1 MSEIVFAI
9 SGLFFTA
16 YPVGDY
22 LLYYAVWRQNT
33 MDLEHDLVFAYLE
46 EDNIQRAYFR
56 VHPLLTPH
64 GLVQEEAVQFW
75 PDEGCLRIVPDRAEQ
90 HTFKDR
96 MRALGHYCAVDLRG
110 ISAEAGKIRT
120 NKNYRP
126 DRGEINQYILYSDA
140 VKPLPSNT
148 FFEVLEGLPTDAA
161 ALAAKAVTPLFFVHH
176 DDMLFGPVTAAVPT
190 EPQPAAEA
198 AATLFP
204 LTTPDGVSR
213 LMLCM
218 PTPAEAHAE
227 VSAAPVP
234 VKEAVP
240 LLPVS
245 AKEDEVLPLGQH
257 LDILDTSKTH
267 DETLQD
273 LAQPLSRSANLL
285 RAPAPHQAV
294 PPMPRSQEQH
304 RPGILNG
311 TPLVRTQFKTSVPQ
325 PKNKLQE
332 VVSSQWRVARYEPPA
347 DSLPVG
353 ATMRH
358 VDNPVE
364 NACQSLKAAWQ
375 VPEVQNQLIDFLL
388 SLDGMQA
395 KLEPR
400 LMPSDSQSPLQK
412 AIVRHLEDLEAERL
426 SALIQLDKAKADV
439 ETFRKTA
446 LAALSDKARAEYTQ
460 LCTTKAEHEASIAQL
475 KEQLSVL
482 LAQRDEL
489 LTCIDDLQHAQLPA
503 VLAKAA
509 AAGQLNIP
517 ASGIPLRM
525 NRQSGVTVSAEEL
538 IHRVDAV
545 LANRNEAVVL
555 LALLAVC
562 PMFGLTASIPAVAAT
577 TLRNTA
583 AALGW
588 LDSYAQQV
596 SPEQQPMTSAAPAD
610 TTPAILL
617 TALANYAPLPS
628 VTKVLLGCTPAD
640 LTTNPAYTTVSW
652 PILPL
657 CISATVTE
665 ADVPQAV
672 PVSAASLQTLAQQSS
687 FTTEQ
692 IDAVLADVFAACPP
706 ISGKANAEM
715 HQFIQTAAPW
725 LDGGLAAACDWAIL
739 MWLIP
744 ATDRTTAAS
753 AQFKSLLQEYP
764 LSLAYLQ

>member
-1 MSEIVFAI
+1 
-9 SGLFFTA
+9 
-16 YPVGDY
+16 
-22 LLYYAVWRQNT
+22 

-64 GLVQEEAVQFW
+64 GMVREEAVQLW

-140 VKPLPSNT
+140 VKPLPSDT
-148 FFEVLEGLPTDAA
+148 FFEVLEGLPADAA
-161 ALAAKAVTPLFFVHH
+161 ALAAKAVTPLFFIHH
-176 DDMLFGPVTAAVPT
+176 DDVLFGPVNAAVPT

-198 AATLFP
+198 SATLFP

-218 PTPAEAHAE
+218 PTPAEAHPASSA
-227 VSAAPVP
+227 VSAAPAP

-240 LLPVS
+240 MQPVS
-245 AKEDEVLPLGQH
+245 VKEDEALPLGQH
-257 LDILDTSKTH
+257 LDILDASKTH

-285 RAPAPHQAV
+285 RTPSPRQTVPA
-294 PPMPRSQEQH
+294 MPRSQEQN
-304 RPGILNG
+304 RPGSLNG

-332 VVSSQWRVARYEPPA
+332 VISNQWRVARYEPPA
-347 DSLPVG
+347 DALPAG

-375 VPEVQNQLIDFLL
+375 VPEAQNQLIDFLL

-400 LMPSDSQSPLQK
+400 LMPTGSQSPLQK
-412 AIVRHLEDLEAERL
+412 ALVRHLEDLEAERL

-446 LAALSDKARAEYTQ
+446 LAALSEKARAEYTK
-460 LCTTKAEHEASIAQL
+460 LCSDKAEHEASITQL

-503 VLAKAA
+503 ALAKAA
-509 AAGQLNIP
+509 AVGQLNIP
-517 ASGIPLRM
+517 ASSIPLRL
-525 NRQSGVTVSAEEL
+525 NRQSGVTISAEEL
-538 IHRVDAV
+538 IRRVDAV

-562 PMFGLTASIPAVAAT
+562 PLFGLAASAPAVAAT
-577 TLRNTA
+577 TLRNAT

-610 TTPAILL
+610 ATPAILL

-628 VTKVLLGCTPAD
+628 VTKVLLGRTPAD
-640 LTTNPAYTTVSW
+640 LTMNPAYATVSW

-657 CISATVTE
+657 CVSATVNE
-665 ADVPQAV
+665 ADVQQAV
-672 PVSAASLQTLAQQSS
+672 PVSAASLQSLTHQSS

-715 HQFIQTAAPW
+715 HQFIQAAAPW
-725 LDGGLAAACDWAIL
+725 LDGGLAVACDWAIL

-744 ATDRTTAAS
+744 AMDRTTAAS

-764 LSLAYLQ
+764 LSLAHLQ